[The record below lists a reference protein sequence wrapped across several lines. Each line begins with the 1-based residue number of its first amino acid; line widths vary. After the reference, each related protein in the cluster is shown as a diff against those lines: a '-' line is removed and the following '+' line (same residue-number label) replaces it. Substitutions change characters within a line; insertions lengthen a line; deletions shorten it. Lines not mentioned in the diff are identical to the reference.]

1 MFLLVSTDKAV
12 RPSCVMG
19 ATKRVAEFIVR
30 SFAARGGRTRFV
42 AVRFGNVL
50 GSSGSVLEIFQEQI
64 ANGGPITV
72 TDPAVTRYFM
82 TVAEAAQLILQAA
95 SMALGGEIFILKMG
109 TPVKILEMAKNLI
122 LLCGLEPD
130 KDIEIRFTGLKQGE
144 KMDEE
149 LIEDLGSCDE
159 SEHPSI
165 LVLRPDAAP
174 AADIQSRIIDLEILS
189 RTASAKVLVEKLRE
203 LTPTFVPAA
212 AHRIPD

>member
-1 MFLLVSTDKAV
+1 MC
-12 RPSCVMG
+12 RN
-19 ATKRVAEFIVR
+19 E
-30 SFAARGGRTRFV
+30 
-42 AVRFGNVL
+42 VL
-50 GSSGSVLEIFQEQI
+50 T
-64 ANGGPITV
+64 TV
-72 TDPAVTRYFM
+72 
-82 TVAEAAQLILQAA
+82 
-95 SMALGGEIFILKMG
+95 KMG

-165 LVLRPDAAP
+165 LVLRPDGGAV
-174 AADIQSRIIDLEILS
+174 ADIQSRIIDLEILS
-189 RTASAKVLVEKLRE
+189 RT
-203 LTPTFVPAA
+203 VPAA